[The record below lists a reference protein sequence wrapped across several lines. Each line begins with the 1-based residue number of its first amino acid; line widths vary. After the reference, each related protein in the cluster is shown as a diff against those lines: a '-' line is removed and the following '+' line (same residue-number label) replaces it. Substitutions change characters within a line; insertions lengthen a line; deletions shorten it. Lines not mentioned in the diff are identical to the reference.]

1 MVYNTHSTA
10 VAKMCCTLL
19 GTLKSQPSFYCL
31 ESERNC
37 SVADVCLHL
46 QDLLC
51 YQLPEHPNFYSELVG
66 CMEEG
71 AAGDSIYGHATVTV
85 LFNQFDSLQMQ
96 RVVGN
101 ARCKKMLKSVSAT
114 FLYC

>member
-1 MVYNTHSTA
+1 M
-10 VAKMCCTLL
+10 
-19 GTLKSQPSFYCL
+19 
-31 ESERNC
+31 
-37 SVADVCLHL
+37 HL

-66 CMEEG
+66 CMDEG
-71 AAGDSIYGHATVTV
+71 AAGNSIRGHATVTV

-101 ARCKKMLKSVSAT
+101 VRCRKMLKSESAT

>member
-1 MVYNTHSTA
+1 MPRTSNDGCMNNWDIRIFSVPN
-10 VAKMCCTLL
+10 
-19 GTLKSQPSFYCL
+19 KSILSIRL
-31 ESERNC
+31 RNYYI
-37 SVADVCLHL
+37 ADVCLRL

-71 AAGDSIYGHATVTV
+71 AAGNSIDGHATVAV
-85 LFNQFDSLQMQ
+85 LFNQFDILQMQ

-101 ARCKKMLKSVSAT
+101 ARCKKMLKSESST